1 MLPQPAIEFE
11 VARAGG
17 LTVFDCRWNTPRR
30 MGIGDKIVVCA
41 AIQQIAAAGIRVA
54 ALWNPADEE
63 LFRLMSIPAPGGET
77 IGSLIPWTDHVMAI
91 PVGMTG
97 PEVDRVDA
105 ACRHPIE
112 RALWGIGLHCFS
124 KPTPEYA
131 WDVPAKRKRPGILAW
146 CPVEIS
152 RRYCPIT
159 TDEWKPL
166 IERLMD
172 EHGIQHIELWC
183 GMREQPAA
191 FDFISLL
198 PARLLAQRITIRS
211 AFTMREWIEQF
222 LGAACILTANTAG
235 LWIALGLPV
244 PAVVVQRTA
253 TIPHMA
259 LWQARPGW
267 NGGRCRVVEL
277 EHKKSPGPLTGRELW
292 ASLYPAVPLGLPHHP
307 PKAIAQTA

>member
-1 MLPQPAIEFE
+1 MNAMPAIPSVNTGSLNMLPQPAIEFE

-112 RALWGIGLHCFS
+112 RALWGIGLDQYAGD
-124 KPTPEYA
+124 TP
-131 WDVPAKRKRPGILAW
+131 DFLLKTGAKKKRTTLLW
-146 CPVEIS
+146 SPVEIS
-152 RRYCPIT
+152 RNYFRIEAA
-159 TDEWKPL
+159 EWVAILEAELARNP
-166 IERLMD
+166 D
-172 EHGIQHIELWC
+172 VQTIELYC
-183 GMREQPAA
+183 AINDQPRA
-191 FDFISLL
+191 FDILRNL
-198 PARLLAQRITIRS
+198 PVELAKRIHIRS
-211 AFTMREWIEQF
+211 ALTLSAWVDACASARTVITAHNGCLWVAIGA
-222 LGAACILTANTAG
+222 GAAIHAVQREPHIPHHAMWAVKPGWGLGRLRVSTLPGMAPKAAPRIAQAG
-235 LWIALGLPV
+235 L
-244 PAVVVQRTA
+244 
-253 TIPHMA
+253 
-259 LWQARPGW
+259 
-267 NGGRCRVVEL
+267 
-277 EHKKSPGPLTGRELW
+277 SPC
-292 ASLYPAVPLGLPHHP
+292 P
-307 PKAIAQTA
+307 P